1 MYCPIDGDEFREG
14 ITRCPEH
21 NVDLVEELPDLE
33 EPASWIDRFNDRTA
47 VRLSFLVL
55 LLAAVIYAIAGF
67 ITAGIYLMTQL
78 QHWKTIETA
87 QVFNQV
93 QAAAFPVGIAA
104 FGALAGALLLRTYL
118 LFSDGASVSSSSDEE
133 SSVPGPIPGAI
144 MRLLFAL
151 TVVFALLWAGTGIAT
166 SRDQVENSASFR
178 FGGAPEEP
186 DDSFITLLTLN
197 HVGYTGASP
206 RLRSWVQVSSSEPIN
221 EDIGAPKPPSTSLA
235 VAYRLRISRCR
246 TPRCMATPTTA
257 LAAPSREACAKHHP
271 AHTASIKIQAAH
283 ARPMI
288 GIAHHRPTIS
298 PATTAVGI
306 TTPVTP
312 RV

>member
-21 NVDLVEELPDLE
+21 GVDLVEEPPDLE

-47 VRLSFLVL
+47 VHLSFVVL

-78 QHWKTIETA
+78 QHWKAIETA

-93 QAAAFPVGIAA
+93 QAAAFPVGLAA

-118 LFSDGASVSSSSDEE
+118 LFSDRASVSSSSDEE
-133 SSVPGPIPGAI
+133 SAPGPIPGTI

-166 SRDQVENSASFR
+166 SRDQVESSASFG
-178 FGGAPEEP
+178 FGGTPEEP

-197 HVGYTGASP
+197 HVGYTGA
-206 RLRSWVQVSSSEPIN
+206 V
-221 EDIGAPKPPSTSLA
+221 ASLA
-235 VAYRLRISRCR
+235 IMGAGLILRTHQRGR
-246 TPRCMATPTTA
+246 RGTETP
-257 LAAPSREACAKHHP
+257 
-271 AHTASIKIQAAH
+271 
-283 ARPMI
+283 
-288 GIAHHRPTIS
+288 
-298 PATTAVGI
+298 
-306 TTPVTP
+306 
-312 RV
+312 